1 MPAYLAVDLGAESGR
16 VFRGEFDGNRL
27 TVEEVHRFANGAV
40 AGDGL
45 YWDVHGLYAQALD
58 GIARGM
64 GSGSEV
70 RSVGVDAWGNDFGL
84 VDGDGCLLAPAWH
97 HRTPRTAGMVD
108 RLFSLL
114 DPDDLYE
121 VTGTQFLPITTAC
134 QLLAMRAAGELDRAQ
149 RLALLPDLFAFW
161 LSGVAVTEQTIAST
175 SQLWDIRLGRWATG
189 VIERLGLPVG
199 LFAADVV
206 APGTRLGPVRG
217 VAEELAGPRPPGVV
231 TVAGHD
237 TACAV
242 AAVPADSAEFGYV
255 SCGTWSLVGVQI
267 AQPITTPRA
276 RQANFTN
283 ELGVGGTVRFL
294 SNVNGLW
301 LLQECRREWAGAG
314 APPSYTA
321 LTRDGS
327 RCAAFRSL
335 IDPDDASLLGPGGM
349 PARIAALCRANGEP
363 VPRNRG
369 EVVRCIL
376 DSLACKYR
384 WVLERATALVGRPM
398 RTVHLVGGG
407 AANALLCQQTADVT
421 GWPVVA
427 GPVEATGIGNL
438 LVQAMA
444 DGQLA
449 GLAEVRSVVRESF
462 PPQTYQPTADRL
474 GVGGAYARFDGMML
488 RRAGSST
495 DATSRHVVTS
505 PAIT

>member
-16 VFRGEFDGNRL
+16 VLRGAFDGSRL
-27 TVEEVHRFANGAV
+27 TVEEVHRFANGPV
-40 AGDGL
+40 GGDGL
-45 YWDVHGLYAQALD
+45 YWDVEELYAQALD
-58 GIARGM
+58 GIARGL
-64 GSGSEV
+64 GSSHDV

-84 VDGDGCLLAPAWH
+84 LDGDGCLLAPAWH

-108 RLFSLL
+108 RLASLL
-114 DPDDLYE
+114 DPGDLYE

-134 QLLAMRAAGELDRAQ
+134 QLLAMQAGGGLDRAQ
-149 RLALLPDLFAFW
+149 RLAMLPDLVAFW

-175 SQLWDIRLGRWATG
+175 SQLWDIRQGRWATG
-189 VIERLGLPVG
+189 VIERLGLPAG
-199 LFAADVV
+199 LFATGVV
-206 APGTRLGPVRG
+206 AAGTRLGPVRG
-217 VAEELAGPRPPGVV
+217 VAEELAGPRPPEVV

-255 SCGTWSLVGVQI
+255 SCGTWSLVGVQTG
-267 AQPITTPRA
+267 QPITTPLA
-276 RQANFTN
+276 RQSHFTN

-314 APPSYTA
+314 APPSYTT
-321 LTRDGS
+321 LTHHATQ
-327 RCAAFRSL
+327 CTAFRSL

-349 PARIAALCRANGEP
+349 PARIAALCRLYGEP
-363 VPRNRG
+363 GPRNPG

-384 WVLERATALVGRPM
+384 WVLERATTLAGRPM
-398 RTVHLVGGG
+398 MAVHLVGGG
-407 AANALLCQQTADVT
+407 AANTLLCQQTADVI
-421 GWPVVA
+421 GAPVVA

-444 DGQLA
+444 DGQLT
-449 GLAEVRSVVRESF
+449 GLTDIRAVVRESF
-462 PPQTYQPTADRL
+462 PPRTYEPTADRT
-474 GVGGAYARFDGMML
+474 GVGAAYARFDAMME
-488 RRAGSST
+488 RRAEAST
-495 DATSRHVVTS
+495 GATSRQVVTS